1 MVKCLLRLM
10 RITNCLIIAV
20 ATVAGYVVSCSGDV
34 FSYQLLY
41 LLASVFLISAAGN
54 IINDYYDYGIDLIN
68 KPYRP
73 LPSGE
78 ISLRTARIVAVV
90 FFMLRVLASMFTYN
104 IYCIL
109 TSILASV
116 PLYLYA

>member
-1 MVKCLLRLM
+1 M

-20 ATVAGYVVSCSGDV
+20 ATVTGYVVSCSGDV

-73 LPSGE
+73 LP
-78 ISLRTARIVAVV
+78 LRGNQLEDCTYSCCSV
-90 FFMLRVLASMFTYN
+90 FMLRVLASMFTYN